1 MSCIF
6 VSDVAFGSGADVVT
20 RDGSGFWVSLVDGL
34 LELLFISDLSVICV
48 SDIMVQIPLVVF
60 G

>member
-6 VSDVAFGSGADVVT
+6 VSDVVFGSGAAVVT

-34 LELLFISDLSVICV
+34 VELLFISDLSIICV